1 MGGQGAEGPPL
12 ARDAATLTRDSDGV
26 DFTVEVPTP
35 APGSYLYATSD
46 MVPPGATH
54 PEVLVGDSNNPEV
67 FTLWAFVFN
76 YPELCT
82 DAACDMDDVGDT
94 PAKGGIFQV
103 DGRIAAEDT
112 LSFEGRVRLGQQPSV
127 GSTLENPL
135 GAEIHAG
142 IAAHGKAL
150 TGGDLWIQ
158 LNSSIGNPTLWWAA
172 TFPAPSG

>member
-1 MGGQGAEGPPL
+1 MGSSEEA
-12 ARDAATLTRDSDGV
+12 
-26 DFTVEVPTP
+26 
-35 APGSYLYATSD
+35 
-46 MVPPGATH
+46 
-54 PEVLVGDSNNPEV
+54 EV

-82 DAACDMDDVGDT
+82 DSACDMDDVGDT

-103 DGRIAAEDT
+103 DGRIAAEGT
-112 LSFEGRVRLGQQPSV
+112 LTLTGRVRLGQPASN

-142 IAAHGKAL
+142 IAAHGRAL
-150 TGGDLWIQ
+150 SGDDLWIQ

-172 TFPAPSG
+172 TFPAP